1 MTGNELQPAADM
13 ANTYGTGT
21 WDVFWAWV
29 FTPTGAVIF
38 LLMLGV
44 VIATVVMK
52 LMNRATRVL
61 TVCASTLVVLFF
73 LWVVG
78 GILEAWGVPVRE
90 IIAALGSR
98 LPDLGSSAMDLISRM
113 FTVAG

>member
-52 LMNRATRVL
+52 PSSS
-61 TVCASTLVVLFF
+61 CS
-73 LWVVG
+73 
-78 GILEAWGVPVRE
+78 
-90 IIAALGSR
+90 SC
-98 LPDLGSSAMDLISRM
+98 GSSAASSRRG
-113 FTVAG
+113 VCP